1 MRILI
6 AEDEAAIADQ
16 LAVALRAAGF
26 AADIVGDGVDAWH
39 AGASVPYDAIV
50 LDIGLPRLD
59 GLTAMRRWRESGN
72 AVPVLLLTARGAWS
86 ERVQGI
92 DAGADDYLAKPFHLE
107 EVVAR
112 VRALVRRS
120 KGVASAVLRQ
130 GGLCLDTRTMEA
142 SLDGQ
147 ALSLTAAELRL
158 EEDRVARQRALRL
171 ISYLM
176 HHPDEVVSRTRL
188 SEHLYEFD
196 QDRDSNTIDVFIGR
210 LRRKL
215 GADMIRTVR
224 GVGYRL
230 GQPGRAG

>member
-158 EEDRVARQRALRL
+158 L
-171 ISYLM
+171 SYLM